1 MKKHIRYSDQ
11 IQDMQINESKEWSG
25 GIFPII
31 IAGAVATSATVATG
45 ITVFLIEKFPNIQN
59 ESTPKKGFNAWA
71 G

>member
-1 MKKHIRYSDQ
+1 MKKHIIYSDQ
-11 IQDMQINESKEWSG
+11 IQDMQINESKECSG

-31 IAGAVATSATVATG
+31 IAGAVVTSAIVTTS
-45 ITVFLIEKFPNIQN
+45 ITVFFIEKFANVQN